1 MKRVYSVTICGKN
14 DCVTMTEAE
23 ASMLAMKYGKH
34 VEMYDM
40 TKRHG
45 ILPKYFHK
53 QARYEQREWANRGVS
68 FSKGIA
74 VGGFGGAA
82 PVNWTYDDLINVN
95 LEALN
100 G

>member
-1 MKRVYSVTICGKN
+1 MKKVYSVTICGKN
-14 DCVTMTEAE
+14 DCVSMTDAE

-34 VEMYDM
+34 IAMYDM

-45 ILPKYFHK
+45 VKPEYLHK
-53 QARYEQREWANRGVS
+53 ELRREQREWRGIS
-68 FSKGIA
+68 FSKGVKA
-74 VGGFGGAA
+74 GRFGGAA
-82 PVNWTYDDLINVN
+82 PVNWTYEDLINVN

>member
-34 VEMYDM
+34 LAMYDM

-45 ILPKYFHK
+45 
-53 QARYEQREWANRGVS
+53 VS
-68 FSKGIA
+68 QNFYTKNY
-74 VGGFGGAA
+74 V
-82 PVNWTYDDLINVN
+82 VNNVN
-95 LEALN
+95 GVVLVLAKELR
-100 G
+100 

>member
-14 DCVTMTEAE
+14 DCVSMTEAE

-34 VEMYDM
+34 LEMYDM

-45 ILPKYFHK
+45 VKPEYLHK
-53 QARYEQREWANRGVS
+53 QLRHEQREWRGTS

-74 VGGFGGAA
+74 VGSFGGAA

-95 LEALN
+95 LEVLN